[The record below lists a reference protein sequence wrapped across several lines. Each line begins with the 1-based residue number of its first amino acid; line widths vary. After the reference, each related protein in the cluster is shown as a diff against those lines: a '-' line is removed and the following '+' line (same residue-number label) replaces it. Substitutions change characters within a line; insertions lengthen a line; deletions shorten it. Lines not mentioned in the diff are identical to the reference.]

1 MSYSED
7 PSSPAAPFSGDSG
20 QIFDLPDMVA
30 NSVTTTERVVDTQ
43 SGFLIVIKR
52 LTDKLSLSVKRR
64 VGTPPTS
71 SVSLTPD
78 ESLKLS
84 RILSSSV
91 AAQEEPQDQHQMES
105 PRAIRRRNLNRLSS
119 ETSGETTIPDLVVP
133 ASLQNNQVPMK
144 LMLAS
149 VVRTFLIPI
158 IGVSLTVF
166 AVGFAFGVG
175 SDKLISAKPALP
187 ASDPLLADPLNTSKV
202 DSFVRDFVA
211 QMLDFSAKSYRSSQV
226 QAMASMSPELLERYW
241 QETRF
246 PLSKRQLA
254 ALPSQTSVAISE
266 LKQERIDQ
274 DTVQVD
280 VKAQLSDL
288 RSPKQATAVNLRL
301 KLTTGKAGQ
310 ILVTDQQDISK

>member
-1 MSYSED
+1 
-7 PSSPAAPFSGDSG
+7 
-20 QIFDLPDMVA
+20 MVA
-30 NSVTTTERVVDTQ
+30 SSVTTTERVVDTQ

-64 VGTPPTS
+64 IGTPPTS

-84 RILSSSV
+84 RILASSV
-91 AAQEEPQDQHQMES
+91 SVEDEPQEQQQMES

-119 ETSGETTIPDLVVP
+119 ESGETTIPDLVVP
-133 ASLQNNQVPMK
+133 ASLQNNKVPMK

-149 VVRTFLIPI
+149 VFRTFLIPI
-158 IGVSLTVF
+158 IGVTVTVF

-175 SDKLISAKPALP
+175 SDKFISVKPALP
-187 ASDPLLADPLNTSKV
+187 LADPLLADPLNAGKV
-202 DSFVRDFVA
+202 ESFVRDFVA
-211 QMLDFSAKSYRSSQV
+211 QMLDFSAKTYRISQV
-226 QAMASMSPELLERYW
+226 QAMASMSPELLEKYW

-254 ALPSQTSVAISE
+254 SLPTQTSVLISD

-274 DTVQVD
+274 NTVQVD
-280 VKAQLSDL
+280 IKAQLSDL
-288 RSPKQATAVNLRL
+288 RNPKQGTLVNLRL
-301 KLTTGKAGQ
+301 KLTAGKDGQ
-310 ILVTDQQDISK
+310 IVVTDQQDISK

>member
-20 QIFDLPDMVA
+20 QIFELPDMVA
-30 NSVTTTERVVDTQ
+30 SSVTTTERVVDTQ
-43 SGFLIVIKR
+43 SGFLIVVKR

-64 VGTPPTS
+64 IGTPPTS

-84 RILSSSV
+84 RILASSV
-91 AAQEEPQDQHQMES
+91 SVEDEPQEQQQMES

-119 ETSGETTIPDLVVP
+119 ESGETTIPDLVVP
-133 ASLQNNQVPMK
+133 ASLQNSQVPMK
-144 LMLAS
+144 LILAS
-149 VVRTFLIPI
+149 VFRTFLIPI
-158 IGVSLTVF
+158 IGVTVTVF

-175 SDKLISAKPALP
+175 SDKLISGKPALP
-187 ASDPLLADPLNTSKV
+187 VADPLLADPLNTGKV
-202 DSFVRDFVA
+202 ESFVRDFVA
-211 QMLDFSAKSYRSSQV
+211 QMLDFSARTYRSSQV

-254 ALPSQTSVAISE
+254 SLPSQTNVLISD

-274 DTVQVD
+274 NTVQVD
-280 VKAQLSDL
+280 IKAQLSDL
-288 RSPKQATAVNLRL
+288 RNPKQGTPVNLRL
-301 KLTTGKAGQ
+301 KLTTGKDGQ
-310 ILVTDQQDISK
+310 IVVTDQQDISK